1 MSKFKI
7 GDLVEFTPE
16 YLVQTR
22 FRRNQQ
28 LQIGDVW
35 INKNENFRYEGG
47 ELVWSVEHQNYK
59 GHMRVSYDVKES
71 NLQLRNI

>member
-22 FRRNQQ
+22 FKRNQQ
-28 LQIGDVW
+28 LQIENIW
-35 INKNENFRYEGG
+35 INQTENLRIEDG
-47 ELVWSVEHQNYK
+47 EVVWSVDHCNYR
-59 GHMRVSYDVKES
+59 GHMRMSYDVKES